1 MAAGQGKEPRLIASA
16 SRGRL
21 RTLPGRRLA
30 LRAALLVGLPAIVS
44 VALLR
49 SPVAGLDAF
58 LDDPSGTRITDRAGI
73 YLGSVPGPGGA
84 FQWRVGPAGIPP
96 QCARMFLEMEDARF
110 RWHPGV
116 DPLALAR
123 AVVDGLLERGA
134 RSGAST
140 ITMQLARLVQ
150 RRPRTLGGK
159 LSEAWDAL
167 RIESR
172 LTKDQVLAEYLDRV
186 PFGRNTLG
194 VGAAAWTYFG
204 SDAARLSRAQF
215 LLLAIIPRNPTI
227 YDPFDHPQRLLAV
240 AEELDQRR
248 HLGVPER
255 ELEAAVE
262 NAHGARPPGDA
273 PHFVRFVQG
282 ELLAG
287 RIPLPGGRR
296 RPPGG
301 VLRTTLDLRL
311 NHEIEA
317 RLRFIVTRYE
327 SARVTNAAVLAVD
340 NATGAVLG
348 WVGSRDFAD
357 TAHSGQVDGVLI
369 RRQSAS
375 TLKPFLYAMALQKG
389 WTAATLLPDL
399 PVLFGAADEE
409 VYRPQDFDK
418 RSRGV
423 VRLRT
428 ALASS
433 LNVPAVYTLSRVGLR
448 EFLSTLQRLGF
459 SLPPDAA
466 ARYGLGIAI
475 GNAEVSLEELVHAF
489 SVFPRGGTLPPLVL
503 AEGTSPAEAVT
514 VFDPFSA
521 WMICSILSDPSARA
535 TGFGIR
541 TYFRTTVPSM
551 FKSGTSSEF
560 TNLWCVGATP
570 RYTVGAWAGNFD
582 GRAVVDKT
590 GSIVPTQVVADVL
603 NQLTAE
609 HPVPP
614 ADRDF
619 RRPAGAVSARIDALT
634 GLSATPYCPSTRTE
648 FFRGPAEVPPAC
660 NFHADPARRGGPLL
674 DSLLS
679 RGESV
684 RIVFPVNGQV
694 FYLDQTIRAGT
705 QVIPVSV
712 ATRDPGGVTIVVD
725 GRAESPGPGLEAVS
739 VPLTRG
745 FHEVTATGPHGSDR
759 VRFEIR

>member
-1 MAAGQGKEPRLIASA
+1 MAARQGKERRLSASA
-16 SRGRL
+16 AGGRL
-21 RTLPGRRLA
+21 RAPPGRRLG
-30 LRAALLVGLPAIVS
+30 LRAALMVGVPAV
-44 VALLR
+44 VTTALLLT
-49 SPVAGLDAF
+49 PVAGLDAF
-58 LDDPSGTRITDRAGI
+58 LDDPSGTRITDRAGV
-73 YLGSVPGPGGA
+73 YLGSVPGPDGA

-96 QCARMFLEMEDARF
+96 QCARMFVEMEDARF

-123 AVVDGLLERGA
+123 AVLDGVLERGA

-172 LTKDQVLAEYLDRV
+172 LTKDRVLAEYLDSV

-204 SDAARLSRAQF
+204 TDLGRLSRAQL

-227 YDPFDHPQRLLAV
+227 YDPSDHPQRLLAV
-240 AEELDQRR
+240 AEELDGRR
-248 HLGVPER
+248 HLGVPAA
-255 ELEAAVE
+255 ELEAALE

-301 VLRTTLDLRL
+301 VLRTTLDLGL

-317 RLRFIVTRYE
+317 RLRFIIARYE
-327 SARVTNAAVLAVD
+327 SARVTNAAVVALD

-357 TAHSGQVDGVLI
+357 TAHSGQVDGVLM

-409 VYRPQDFDK
+409 VYRPQNFDK
-418 RSRGV
+418 RSHGV

-433 LNVPAVYTLSRVGLR
+433 LNVPAVYTLSRLGVR

-466 ARYGLGIAI
+466 ARYGLGTAI
-475 GNAEVSLEELVHAF
+475 GNAEVSLEELARAF
-489 SVFPRGGTLPPLVL
+489 SVFPRGGTLAPLVL
-503 AEGTSPAEAVT
+503 AEGASPAGAVT

-535 TGFGIR
+535 TGFGIH
-541 TYFRTTVPSM
+541 TYFRATVPSM

-582 GRAVVDKT
+582 GRAVVNKT

-603 NQLTAE
+603 NRLSET

-614 ADRDF
+614 AERDF
-619 RRPAGAVSARIDALT
+619 RRPVGAVSARIDTLT
-634 GLSATPYCPSTRTE
+634 GLAATPYSQSTRME

-660 NFHADPARRGGPLL
+660 CFHADPARRGDLFL

-694 FYLDQTIRAGT
+694 FYLDQTLRAGA
-705 QVIPVSV
+705 QRIPVSV
-712 ATRDPGGVTIVVD
+712 AFRGPGGVTVSVD
-725 GRAESPGPGLEAVS
+725 GRARSPGPDGIS

-745 FHEVTATGPHGSDR
+745 FHEVTATGPYSSDR